1 MAAWEFQMMQNIA
14 DKRGWHRFISMQNYF
29 NLIYREEEREMIPY
43 CKATGVGIIPW
54 SPVARGVLAR
64 PWGSGAS
71 KREET
76 DAYLAALISRDNEA
90 DKSIVD
96 RVEEVAKKRGEPMAT
111 IAMAWV
117 LRKGAN
123 PVVGLGSKERIDQ
136 AVKAMGLVLSEDET
150 RYLEEPY
157 LPKNVTGY

>member
-1 MAAWEFQMMQNIA
+1 MQNIA

-29 NLIYREEEREMIPY
+29 NLIYREEEREMVPY

-117 LRKGAN
+117 LSKGAN